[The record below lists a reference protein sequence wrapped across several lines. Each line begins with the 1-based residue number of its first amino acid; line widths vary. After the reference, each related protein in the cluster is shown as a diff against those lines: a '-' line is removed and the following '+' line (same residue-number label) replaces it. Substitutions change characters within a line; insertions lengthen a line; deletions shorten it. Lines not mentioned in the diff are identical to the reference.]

1 MNGSEFF
8 DYSLPVRTAS
18 NSLHFGAN
26 FIRLSLKE
34 KKLTFTTY
42 FAIGLNIKIWIT
54 FERIRIFR
62 LFITSKNSFKFSAF
76 WCKFHSSIFERKK
89 VDFYHVLF
97 CILVQISFVYLWKK
111 KKLLNIKIWIT
122 FERIRIFRLFI
133 TSKNS
138 FKFSAFWC
146 KFHSSIFERKK
157 VDFYHVFCDR
167 AKY

>member
-1 MNGSEFF
+1 MNGSEFFDYSLPVRTASNSLHFGANFIRLSLKEKKLTFTTYFAIGLNIKIWITFERIRIFF

-76 WCKFHSSIFERKK
+76 
-89 VDFYHVLF
+89 
-97 CILVQISFVYLWKK
+97 
-111 KKLLNIKIWIT
+111 
-122 FERIRIFRLFI
+122 
-133 TSKNS
+133 
-138 FKFSAFWC
+138 
-146 KFHSSIFERKK
+146 
-157 VDFYHVFCDR
+157 
-167 AKY
+167 

>member
-26 FIRLSLKE
+26 FIRLSLKEKKLTFTTYFAIGLNIKIWITFERITFELSLKE

-89 VDFYHVLF
+89 VDFYHV
-97 CILVQISFVYLWKK
+97 
-111 KKLLNIKIWIT
+111 
-122 FERIRIFRLFI
+122 
-133 TSKNS
+133 
-138 FKFSAFWC
+138 
-146 KFHSSIFERKK
+146 
-157 VDFYHVFCDR
+157 FCDR

>member
-18 NSLHFGAN
+18 NSLHFGANFIRLSLKEKKLTFTTYFALNIKIWITFERIRIFRLFITSKNSFKFSAN

-89 VDFYHVLF
+89 VDFYHV
-97 CILVQISFVYLWKK
+97 
-111 KKLLNIKIWIT
+111 
-122 FERIRIFRLFI
+122 
-133 TSKNS
+133 
-138 FKFSAFWC
+138 
-146 KFHSSIFERKK
+146 
-157 VDFYHVFCDR
+157 FCDR